1 VVFTDRPELRFFNLL
16 YLLPLPAIVIAV
28 IIFFLPDGIIAD
40 PIVENGVKSAAGLS
54 SAGVGLVLLLV
65 ILYYQ
70 LSLKCARYTVT
81 DSHIES
87 QTGVLNK
94 STRRIPFN
102 FVNDVTVKQNLFQS
116 LAGTHSITVTT
127 SNGDSVVL
135 ENVTEGQRK
144 QEIIWELVRGE
155 APDESHV
162 AVNPASSHDTQ

>member
-1 VVFTDRPELRFFNLL
+1 MKKSLDSNRRFTEVV
-16 YLLPLPAIVIAV
+16 
-28 IIFFLPDGIIAD
+28 
-40 PIVENGVKSAAGLS
+40 
-54 SAGVGLVLLLV
+54 LLV

-70 LSLKCARYTVT
+70 LSPKCARYTVT

-102 FVNDVTVKQNLFQS
+102 FVNDVTVKRNFFQS

-135 ENVTEGQRK
+135 ENVMEGRRK

-155 APDESHV
+155 APERLQIDI
-162 AVNPASSHDTQ
+162 NLASNQTNG